1 MTSRHSPREIAVAAG
16 LFLATLLC
24 TLWVGAEGAGVDFGT
39 EGLGGLWAGAS
50 FALPLLAILVSHE
63 LGHYFAARA
72 HGVATSLP
80 VFIPMPFSLIGTFGA
95 VIRTSGRIRTRDA
108 LLDIGA
114 SGPLAGLCVALPV
127 LAWGLA
133 SSEVK
138 PVDPSAA
145 LEGRSLL
152 YLALLHVTQGA
163 IPAGYDIYLSPTAFA
178 GWAGLLVT
186 MMNLVPSGQLDG
198 GHVAYALFGER
209 QDVFSRYVRH
219 GLLVVGLSIAAY
231 HGCAALGVPGLSPLA
246 HGLQMGGNWLAWWVV
261 ISLMARFAGE
271 RHAPL
276 AHQPLTAGRVKIALL
291 TLLLFPLLFM
301 PTWLTIPAQ
310 GDSEPTPHGVR

>member
-1 MTSRHSPREIAVAAG
+1 MMPRHSNREIAVAAG

-24 TLWVGAEGAGVDFGT
+24 TLWVGAEGAGVDFAEQGIS
-39 EGLGGLWAGAS
+39 GLWAGAP

-63 LGHYFAARA
+63 FGHYFAARA
-72 HGVATSLP
+72 HGVDTSLP

-114 SGPLAGLCVALPV
+114 SGPLAGLSVAIPV

-152 YLALLHVTQGA
+152 YLALLRFTQGE
-163 IPAGYDIYLSPTAFA
+163 IPQGFDIYLSPTAFA

-209 QDVFSRYVRH
+209 QDVYSRYVRH
-219 GLLVVGLSIAAY
+219 GLLAVGLGIAAY
-231 HGCAALGVPGLSPLA
+231 HAYAAAAVPGLSPLA

-261 ISLMARFAGE
+261 ISLMERFAGE

-276 AHQPLTAGRVKIALL
+276 APQPLTAGRVKVALL

-301 PTWLTIPAQ
+301 PTWLSLPAQ
-310 GDSEPTPHGVR
+310 VEPEATPPEAQ